1 MLYRTRPD
9 SISLLER
16 VTPDTNNGSVAPR
29 IMATSGVSLPTRGAK
44 DGTFVSQCSLNRSV
58 EYREERHESLEGEVT
73 RSCLPRKNRVLLPFR
88 GFPKDK
94 SNKE

>member
-1 MLYRTRPD
+1 M
-9 SISLLER
+9 
-16 VTPDTNNGSVAPR
+16 
-29 IMATSGVSLPTRGAK
+29 
-44 DGTFVSQCSLNRSV
+44 